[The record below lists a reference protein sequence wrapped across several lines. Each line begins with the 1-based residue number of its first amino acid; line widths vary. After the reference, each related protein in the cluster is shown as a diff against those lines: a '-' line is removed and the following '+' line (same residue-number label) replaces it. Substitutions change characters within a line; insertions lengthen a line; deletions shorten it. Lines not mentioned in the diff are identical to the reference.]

1 MFKTIRSKILII
13 VIGLMV
19 VTSITFIFITTK
31 NYQTETTRQ
40 NYKLARETLKSAMMI
55 IDHEYNDLLSYEI
68 NAVQNRRTLM
78 ESMGKGILSLVDSF
92 HAQQK
97 AGILTERNARELCLK
112 RLNEFRYE
120 KNKYFFVY
128 DFNLTGLSHPNK
140 KMVGKKWTGFEDLTK
155 RDALALIKKI
165 IKVNQKAFIVFK
177 WPRLKDMKKVKQL
190 GYFLYFPKWEWII
203 GTSWELGEIEKISL
217 AKEKH
222 TLAKLNK
229 TIGSASLNE
238 MGGVLIFDGN
248 GKTIINSS
256 NFKNFDLNISR
267 MILDK
272 SIQDHLKKAGHYP
285 GKPFEFSYKSLQISA
300 FSDDFKPLDWHI
312 TTFINKDESLKAG
325 YVIARRQFAFFILVL
340 LAGIIF
346 AVFISKKITHPLALL
361 TQYARNLPDSD
372 FKLKGYPLPVSIV
385 SSSHN
390 DEIKQLADS
399 FAYLDQKVKDRTKEL
414 KRLNEHILYSEDIE
428 RRAVASDLHD
438 SAAQTLAISIS
449 KIKTIQEPGK
459 SISLE
464 SIAEIQGYLEQT
476 VGDIR
481 SMIYRLS
488 PPILDDFG
496 IDIAL
501 GFLIEESNKM
511 HDTDIKYIN
520 LLDTPAHLKKSNKIA
535 MYRTVSEIIMNIIKH
550 SGSKNAKIELSNN
563 KKFILLKAEDTGTGF
578 DVNLFDEKKFSGFGL
593 LTISEKIKNLGGS
606 FKIVSKPGKGTKV
619 FLSVPLGPTKK

>member
-1 MFKTIRSKILII
+1 
-13 VIGLMV
+13 
-19 VTSITFIFITTK
+19 
-31 NYQTETTRQ
+31 
-40 NYKLARETLKSAMMI
+40 
-55 IDHEYNDLLSYEI
+55 
-68 NAVQNRRTLM
+68 
-78 ESMGKGILSLVDSF
+78 
-92 HAQQK
+92 
-97 AGILTERNARELCLK
+97 
-112 RLNEFRYE
+112 
-120 KNKYFFVY
+120 
-128 DFNLTGLSHPNK
+128 
-140 KMVGKKWTGFEDLTK
+140 
-155 RDALALIKKI
+155 
-165 IKVNQKAFIVFK
+165 
-177 WPRLKDMKKVKQL
+177 
-190 GYFLYFPKWEWII
+190 
-203 GTSWELGEIEKISL
+203 
-217 AKEKH
+217 
-222 TLAKLNK
+222 
-229 TIGSASLNE
+229 
-238 MGGVLIFDGN
+238 
-248 GKTIINSS
+248 
-256 NFKNFDLNISR
+256 
-267 MILDK
+267 
-272 SIQDHLKKAGHYP
+272 
-285 GKPFEFSYKSLQISA
+285 
-300 FSDDFKPLDWHI
+300 
-312 TTFINKDESLKAG
+312 
-325 YVIARRQFAFFILVL
+325 
-340 LAGIIF
+340 
-346 AVFISKKITHPLALL
+346 
-361 TQYARNLPDSD
+361 
-372 FKLKGYPLPVSIV
+372 LPVSIV

>member
-1 MFKTIRSKILII
+1 
-13 VIGLMV
+13 
-19 VTSITFIFITTK
+19 
-31 NYQTETTRQ
+31 
-40 NYKLARETLKSAMMI
+40 
-55 IDHEYNDLLSYEI
+55 
-68 NAVQNRRTLM
+68 
-78 ESMGKGILSLVDSF
+78 
-92 HAQQK
+92 
-97 AGILTERNARELCLK
+97 
-112 RLNEFRYE
+112 
-120 KNKYFFVY
+120 
-128 DFNLTGLSHPNK
+128 
-140 KMVGKKWTGFEDLTK
+140 
-155 RDALALIKKI
+155 
-165 IKVNQKAFIVFK
+165 
-177 WPRLKDMKKVKQL
+177 
-190 GYFLYFPKWEWII
+190 
-203 GTSWELGEIEKISL
+203 
-217 AKEKH
+217 
-222 TLAKLNK
+222 
-229 TIGSASLNE
+229 
-238 MGGVLIFDGN
+238 
-248 GKTIINSS
+248 
-256 NFKNFDLNISR
+256 
-267 MILDK
+267 
-272 SIQDHLKKAGHYP
+272 
-285 GKPFEFSYKSLQISA
+285 
-300 FSDDFKPLDWHI
+300 LDWHI